1 MLSLLTYAVQAPS
14 VTSFA
19 SVDEDADSVDD
30 IKYDATGTMTR
41 MQPPWIVSRRDRYD
55 VDEDTS
61 GR

>member
-19 SVDEDADSVDD
+19 SVDEEANCVDD
-30 IKYDATGTMTR
+30 IKYNVMGTMKK
-41 MQPPWIVSRRDRYD
+41 MQPPWIVSRRNGYD
-55 VDEDTS
+55 VDKDTG